1 MKGSGHSAS
10 ATQLATPGHGLCFST
25 LCWPCGLRIA
35 CTGAAGSFH
44 DVHTVNSLLQDLR
57 FAIRQI
63 RRSSSF
69 AVNAVLLGIAAN
81 IIVFGVRRSV
91 VLRPL
96 DVPQS
101 DRVMQLRPTNI
112 QYPVFS
118 YPEIREILKT

>member
-1 MKGSGHSAS
+1 
-10 ATQLATPGHGLCFST
+10 
-25 LCWPCGLRIA
+25 
-35 CTGAAGSFH
+35 
-44 DVHTVNSLLQDLR
+44 
-57 FAIRQI
+57 
-63 RRSSSF
+63 
-69 AVNAVLLGIAAN
+69 VLLGIAAN

>member
-1 MKGSGHSAS
+1 MS
-10 ATQLATPGHGLCFST
+10 
-25 LCWPCGLRIA
+25 
-35 CTGAAGSFH
+35 
-44 DVHTVNSLLQDLR
+44 SLIQDLR

-69 AVNAVLLGIAAN
+69 AVTAVLTLALGIAAN

-101 DRVMQLRPTNI
+101 DRVM
-112 QYPVFS
+112 
-118 YPEIREILKT
+118 